1 MRRRASMVHFLPYIM
16 NKSRLEAFTDGVVA
30 IAITIM
36 VLALKVPAGP
46 HWREVLEMAPVLY
59 AYLLSF
65 VYVGIYWVNH
75 HHVLQLTRQVTGRN
89 LWANL
94 HLLFWLSLVPL
105 VTAWAGNY
113 PLTSAPMTLYGVV
126 LLMCAVAFR
135 MLVRSLVA
143 SEGPDSP
150 LAQALGHSRKKELS
164 IALYLVAIG
173 LSLWYAP
180 AGAAIYVAVA
190 VLWLIPQRRKETS
203 E

>member
-1 MRRRASMVHFLPYIM
+1 MRRQASMVHFLPYIM

-36 VLALKVPAGP
+36 VLALKVPSGP

>member
-1 MRRRASMVHFLPYIM
+1 MRRQASMVHFLPYIM

-36 VLALKVPAGP
+36 VLALKVPSGP

-164 IALYLVAIG
+164 IALYLAAIG

>member
-1 MRRRASMVHFLPYIM
+1 MVIFPYIM

-36 VLALKVPAGP
+36 VLALKVPSGP
-46 HWREVLEMAPVLY
+46 HWSEVLEMAPVLC

-75 HHVLQLTRQVTGRN
+75 HHVLQLARQVNGRI

-113 PLTSAPMTLYGVV
+113 PLTPAPMALYGVV

-143 SEGPDSP
+143 NEGADSP

-164 IALYLVAIG
+164 IALYLAAIA

-180 AGAAIYVAVA
+180 AGAVIYVAVA
-190 VLWLIPQRRKETS
+190 ILWLIPQRRKETP

>member
-1 MRRRASMVHFLPYIM
+1 M
-16 NKSRLEAFTDGVVA
+16 KKTRLEAFSDGV
-30 IAITIM
+30 IAVILTIM
-36 VLALKVPAGP
+36 VLELAPP
-46 HWREVLEMAPVLY
+46 HGITASDMLAVIPGWLRY
-59 AYLLSF
+59 ALSF

-75 HHVLQLTRQVTGRN
+75 HALFERVERVDWAA

-113 PLTSAPMTLYGVV
+113 PLTPAPMALYGVV

-143 SEGPDSP
+143 NEGPDSP

-173 LSLWYAP
+173 MSLWYAP

-190 VLWLIPQRRKETS
+190 ILWLIPQRRKETP

>member
-1 MRRRASMVHFLPYIM
+1 M

-30 IAITIM
+30 IAITMM

-65 VYVGIYWVNH
+65 VYVGICWVNH

-113 PLTSAPMTLYGVV
+113 LLTSAPMTLYGVV

-150 LAQALGHSRKKELS
+150 LALALGHSRKKELS
-164 IALYLVAIG
+164 IALYLAAIG

-190 VLWLIPQRRKETS
+190 VLWLIPQRRKETP
-203 E
+203 

>member
-1 MRRRASMVHFLPYIM
+1 MRRQASMVHFLPYIM

-36 VLALKVPAGP
+36 VLALKVPTGP

-113 PLTSAPMTLYGVV
+113 PLTPAPMALYGVV

-150 LAQALGHSRKKELS
+150 LALALGHSRKKELS
-164 IALYLVAIG
+164 IALYLAAIG

-180 AGAAIYVAVA
+180 AGAVIYVAVA
-190 VLWLIPQRRKETS
+190 ILWLIPQRRKEAP
-203 E
+203 

>member
-1 MRRRASMVHFLPYIM
+1 
-16 NKSRLEAFTDGVVA
+16 
-30 IAITIM
+30 
-36 VLALKVPAGP
+36 
-46 HWREVLEMAPVLY
+46 
-59 AYLLSF
+59 
-65 VYVGIYWVNH
+65 
-75 HHVLQLTRQVTGRN
+75 
-89 LWANL
+89 
-94 HLLFWLSLVPL
+94 
-105 VTAWAGNY
+105 
-113 PLTSAPMTLYGVV
+113 
-126 LLMCAVAFR
+126 

>member
-36 VLALKVPAGP
+36 VLALKVPSGP

>member
-1 MRRRASMVHFLPYIM
+1 MRRQASMVHFLPYIM

-36 VLALKVPAGP
+36 VLALKVPSGP

-113 PLTSAPMTLYGVV
+113 PLTPAPMALYGMV

-143 SEGPDSP
+143 NEGPDSP

-164 IALYLVAIG
+164 IALYMAAIA
-173 LSLWYAP
+173 LSLCYAP

-190 VLWLIPQRRKETS
+190 ILWLIPQRRKETP

>member
-1 MRRRASMVHFLPYIM
+1 MVHFLPYIM

-36 VLALKVPAGP
+36 VLALKVPTGP

-113 PLTSAPMTLYGVV
+113 PLTPAPMALYGAV

-143 SEGPDSP
+143 SEGHDSP

-164 IALYLVAIG
+164 IALYLAAIG

-190 VLWLIPQRRKETS
+190 ILWLIPQRRKDTS
-203 E
+203 K